1 MVDMSSNDLDEFNA
15 WRRMKNKSELEEAFF
30 RLEQTLEHPEKRL
43 FNTLMPSM
51 AYRTLAE
58 AIVALKRELIK

>member
-1 MVDMSSNDLDEFNA
+1 MEMSESEMNDFNE
-15 WRRMKNKSELEEAFF
+15 WKRTKNKSALDEAFF
-30 RLEQTLEHPEKRL
+30 RLEQTLEHPERRQ

-58 AIVALKRELIK
+58 AILALKKELIK

>member
-1 MVDMSSNDLDEFNA
+1 MTDAELKEFEEWKRA
-15 WRRMKNKSELEEAFF
+15 KNKSALDEAFF
-30 RLEQTLEHPEKRL
+30 RLEQTLEHPERRQ

-58 AIVALKRELIK
+58 AILALKRELIS

>member
-1 MVDMSSNDLDEFNA
+1 MIDIDQKEFEE
-15 WRRMKNKSELEEAFF
+15 WKRMKNKSAFEEAFF
-30 RLEQTLEHPEKRL
+30 RLEQTLEHPDKRQ

>member
-1 MVDMSSNDLDEFNA
+1 MTESELKEFEE
-15 WRRMKNKSELEEAFF
+15 WKRSKNKTAFEEAFF
-30 RLEQTLEHPEKRL
+30 RLEQTLEHPERRQ

-58 AIVALKRELIK
+58 AIVALKKELIG